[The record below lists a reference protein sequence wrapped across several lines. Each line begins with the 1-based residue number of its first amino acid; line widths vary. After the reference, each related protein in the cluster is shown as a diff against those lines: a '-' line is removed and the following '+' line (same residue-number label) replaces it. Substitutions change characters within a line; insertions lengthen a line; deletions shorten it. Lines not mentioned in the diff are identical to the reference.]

1 MAELD
6 DKKAQK
12 TSTEVARLMRGGRVL
27 RRFTPEEVRATNN
40 PDEVIDLE
48 SYGRGGVLVRRE
60 RGQVSEAI
68 NSEVVS
74 LSNLIV
80 QRFVYRHWNNF
91 SRAARFFE
99 SILDPD
105 VRNKPLPDG
114 DLFVINE
121 TLMKRIQETR
131 QVLDTEEEELRG
143 MYGKAALPKSSRTE
157 RVSLPIMSTLDR
169 QMMAFVLQAD
179 RLASLV
185 EGLYLAGDLGFLME
199 GKHNR
204 NARLEKINS
213 ALYGFCNY
221 LISAYDRM
229 GPYLHRKHVEQVAEE
244 ARLRDEAAKEA
255 ERQRRE
261 RELKRERREY
271 ARRQAEERA
280 KAILDERQASQLQEQ
295 EQKTEEASLIKKA
308 ESAPDTT
315 ASDSD
320 TTSAAD
326 TAAVAVNVQT
336 EQQAEGLSSD
346 DTVAVAPEVIA
357 AREET
362 VAAAEVQPEG
372 NDGKETASQ
381 ADTANGNADAQA
393 PAAAEEPL
401 PLAGQESGDVR
412 AHEAGESMSSGNEAK
427 ASEPV
432 SVSDKSA
439 AEQTQADTPQ
449 PEKAAPSDAADRS
462 EPAAG

>member
-131 QVLDTEEEELRG
+131 QVLDAEEEELRG

-295 EQKTEEASLIKKA
+295 QAEEASSNGKA

-315 ASDSD
+315 TSDSD

-336 EQQAEGLSSD
+336 DQSAKVLSAD
-346 DTVAVAPEVIA
+346 DTVPGAQEVESA
-357 AREET
+357 QEEPA
-362 VAAAEVQPEG
+362 AAAEAQPEG

-381 ADTANGNADAQA
+381 ADIANGNADAQA